1 MLGLWFVLNSVLL
14 FVCWFVLCLVVGFCL
29 MGVFVCVLLG
39 EKLFVDS
46 ISGQG
51 SARHVSLSLISMLA
65 VALSAMRLGRPG
77 LVRCIKGFVE

>member
-51 SARHVSLSLISMLA
+51 SA
-65 VALSAMRLGRPG
+65 P
-77 LVRCIKGFVE
+77 